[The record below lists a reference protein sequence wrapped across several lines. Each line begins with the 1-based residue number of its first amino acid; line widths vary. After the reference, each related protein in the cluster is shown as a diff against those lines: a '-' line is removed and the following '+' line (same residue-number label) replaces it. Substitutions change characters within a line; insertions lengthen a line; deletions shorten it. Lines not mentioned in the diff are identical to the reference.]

1 MATISSC
8 DAQPFPLLRF
18 PSEVVHNV
26 IDFVDDRQQVLALA
40 LTCQSLKI
48 TLIPDHLDYRVLKVS
63 FSNLDLLER
72 LIARPSLARNVRSIA
87 ICHGPH
93 CSSLM
98 DDRHRCSHSAEGEA
112 VAERAL
118 CSAFGLMGNLTRLEW
133 WLLQPRYT
141 KDLIWETIK
150 ESCPRL
156 RELVVRD
163 FEHCQRSVSL
173 SKLVELRNLEEVEM
187 DLAFRPDMP
196 SPVKCLRTLLAHC
209 PTLHTLKLT
218 FTASQP
224 HIQTLFNLEDI
235 FLHASLPRLRSLQLH
250 GVCSDP
256 SIFKSFLGRHPTIEN
271 LATISCADREWGF
284 EEGMFTIIDETT
296 LPNLHTLLMIRIGAI
311 PLLDP
316 ILMAANWPRLHSIWL
331 YGFSASSAIL
341 ASFLIRHPAIEYVS
355 FISNQS
361 ADSSPLFTQLPIGSL
376 PNLHKFESYHD
387 EALAICDSAPPI
399 ETLGVLN
406 AERVQF
412 ESRATV
418 QALQKVAPT
427 LRTIYF
433 EGLED
438 SSFDVAEM
446 LRRKVP
452 GVTAEWKR
460 FRAPGTT

>member
-1 MATISSC
+1 MATISSR
-8 DAQPFPLLRF
+8 DAQSFPLLRF

-40 LTCQSLKI
+40 LTCQFLKT

-72 LIARPSLARNVRSIA
+72 LIARPSLARNVRSIS

-93 CSSLM
+93 CSSPM
-98 DDRHRCSHSAEGEA
+98 DDRHQCSHSADGEA
-112 VAERAL
+112 VAERVL

-133 WLLQPRYT
+133 WLLRPRYT

-156 RELVVRD
+156 RELVVRE

-173 SKLVELRNLEEVEM
+173 SKLVEFRNLEEVEM

-196 SPVKCLRTLLAHC
+196 SPVNHLRTLLAHC

-218 FTASQP
+218 FTAAQP
-224 HIQTLFNLEDI
+224 HIQTLFSLEDI
-235 FLHASLPRLRSLQLH
+235 FLHASLPRLRSLQLR

-271 LATISCADREWGF
+271 LATIRCADREWGF
-284 EEGMFTIIDETT
+284 EEGMFTIVDETT
-296 LPNLHTLLMIRIGAI
+296 LPNLHTLVMML
-311 PLLDP
+311 
-316 ILMAANWPRLHSIWL
+316 
-331 YGFSASSAIL
+331 SSAIL

-355 FISNQS
+355 FDGNQS
-361 ADSSPLFTQLPIGSL
+361 TDSSPLFTQLPIGSL
-376 PNLHKFESYHD
+376 PNLREFECYHD

-406 AERVQF
+406 AERVPF
-412 ESRATV
+412 ESEATV
-418 QALQKVAPT
+418 QALQKVATT

-438 SSFDVAEM
+438 SPFDVAEM

-452 GVTAEWKR
+452 GVTSEWKR
-460 FRAPGTT
+460 FRAPGTA